1 MKLRVFLGML
11 AMCLTLVVYGKND
24 PVSFVRDRYPN
35 ARILDKDYDDGF
47 IEVKMNHRGT
57 EKIAIFNPEGQW
69 LRTMW
74 EVRRSRLPRAVISV
88 LKRSGFVY
96 EEIDDNDI
104 KAMENRRGMYYI
116 VQADRNDRSYVLVV
130 SERGN
135 IIERFYDDEWDDDWD
150 KGRWE
155 GEFWDDGEDHFD
167 EGDDEWDDRRYRVR
181 RPHRDHHHHGC
192 CGCDDDDDDDDGE
205 DRFDEG
211 DDEWDDREA

>member
-1 MKLRVFLGML
+1 MKMRVFFGML
-11 AMCLTLVVYGKND
+11 AMCFALSVYAESD
-24 PVSFVRDRYPN
+24 PVSFVRNRYPN

-47 IEVKMNHRGT
+47 IEVKMNHRGA
-57 EKIAIFNPEGQW
+57 EKIAVFNSGGKW

-74 EVRRSRLPRAVISV
+74 EVRRSRLPRAVINV

-96 EEIDDNDI
+96 EEIDDNDN

-135 IIERFYDDEWDDDWD
+135 IIERFYDDEWDE
-150 KGRWE
+150 GRWE

-167 EGDDEWDDRRYRVR
+167 EGDDEWDDRRYRPR
-181 RPHRDHHHHGC
+181 HHRDHRHHGC
-192 CGCDDDDDDDDGE
+192 CHDDDDEDEDDGE

-211 DDEWDDREA
+211 DDEWHGGEA

>member
-1 MKLRVFLGML
+1 MKMRVFFGML
-11 AMCLTLVVYGKND
+11 AMCFALSVYAESD
-24 PVSFVRDRYPN
+24 PVSFVRNRYPN

-47 IEVKMNHRGT
+47 IEVKMNHRGA
-57 EKIAIFNPEGQW
+57 EKIAVFNSGGKW

-74 EVRRSRLPRAVISV
+74 EVRRSRLPRAVINV
-88 LKRSGFVY
+88 LKRSGFFY
-96 EEIDDNDI
+96 EEIDDNDN

-135 IIERFYDDEWDDDWD
+135 IIERFYDDEWDDEWD
-150 KGRWE
+150 EGRWE

-167 EGDDEWDDRRYRVR
+167 EGDDEWDDRRYRPR
-181 RPHRDHHHHGC
+181 HHRDHRHHGC
-192 CGCDDDDDDDDGE
+192 CHDDDDEDEDDGE

-211 DDEWDDREA
+211 DDEWHGGEA